1 MSKDFKRRKKYR
13 PIKSTFLVVC
23 EGSCEKIYF
32 ENLKRKERLSNIK
45 IDIYNPK
52 RSTPSEICKYAKKK
66 QEERD
71 YDMAFCIVDGDAL
84 KQGDLKQGPKIEF
97 IISTPCF
104 EIWFLLHY
112 KFTAKEFNNCAGLIT
127 HELKKYIPDYQ
138 KSQNYQKKKNF
149 YEMLKENFNGKRR
162 TLQQAAGK
170 NDE

>member
-1 MSKDFKRRKKYR
+1 
-13 PIKSTFLVVC
+13 
-23 EGSCEKIYF
+23 
-32 ENLKRKERLSNIK
+32 
-45 IDIYNPK
+45 
-52 RSTPSEICKYAKKK
+52 
-66 QEERD
+66 
-71 YDMAFCIVDGDAL
+71 MAFCIVDGDAL

-149 YEMLKENFNGKRR
+149 YEMLKKNLNKAIENAKKLDEENKKSGKLKG
-162 TLQQAAGK
+162 TSTEVYKILEK
-170 NDE
+170 IL